1 VRHTGRIGRRA
12 AAARVAI
19 IRERRE
25 GETAII
31 SQSVRYD
38 DGYVLITVVLGTLT
52 SILKGPSR
60 PESKPHDGPPI
71 PSCSYQVIAA
81 VGT

>member
-19 IRERRE
+19 RRERRE
-25 GETAII
+25 GEAAII

-38 DGYVLITVVLGTLT
+38 DKYVLITVILSTLN
-52 SILKGPSR
+52 SILS
-60 PESKPHDGPPI
+60 
-71 PSCSYQVIAA
+71 
-81 VGT
+81 